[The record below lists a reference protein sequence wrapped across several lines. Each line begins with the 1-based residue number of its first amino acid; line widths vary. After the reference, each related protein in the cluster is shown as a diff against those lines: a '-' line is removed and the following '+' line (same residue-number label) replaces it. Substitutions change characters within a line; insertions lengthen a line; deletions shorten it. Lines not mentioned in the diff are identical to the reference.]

1 MKKSRII
8 FIVSFALLLTPV
20 LSFAGAL
27 IASLSFGETCILV
40 ALYIIDLII
49 CVSSACSILFNWIK
63 DHREK
68 LPDSIP
74 QKLKTPL
81 FAVIILLS
89 GELVT
94 TIIFY
99 YAIIRDSSYPLLSN
113 NTDILSIL
121 SIFVPILLER
131 INVLTKLPDD
141 EIPCI
146 DKRGMLSMRNGIIFI
161 SHINIRIL
169 AFLHALAHQ
178 NLIGTFFWGMFAC
191 YLCIFIVFIFDR
203 SVAPKRET

>member
-8 FIVSFALLLTPV
+8 FIVSFVLLFTPV
-20 LSFAGAL
+20 FNLGGGL
-27 IASLSFGETCILV
+27 IEPMTFSRTCILV

-49 CVSSACSILFNWIK
+49 CVSSACSILFNWIN

-74 QKLKTPL
+74 QKIKTPL

-99 YAIIRDSSYPLLSN
+99 YAIIRDSAYPLLSN

-121 SIFVPILLER
+121 SVFVPILLER
-131 INVLTKLPDD
+131 INVLTKLPDE
-141 EIPCI
+141 EIPEI

-161 SHINIRIL
+161 SYINIGII
-169 AFLHALAHQ
+169 AFL
-178 NLIGTFFWGMFAC
+178 NGMGYEKLIGTFFWGMFAC